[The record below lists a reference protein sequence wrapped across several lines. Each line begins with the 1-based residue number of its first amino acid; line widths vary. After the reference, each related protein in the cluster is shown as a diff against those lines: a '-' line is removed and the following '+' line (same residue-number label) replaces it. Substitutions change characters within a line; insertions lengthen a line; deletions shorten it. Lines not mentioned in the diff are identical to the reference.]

1 MENIELQVF
10 GLLSDKKEMI
20 RAYKIIVGGSIGPL
34 FWASK
39 SEASFLFW
47 VKFCG

>member
-10 GLLSDKKEMI
+10 GLISDKKEMF
-20 RAYKIIVGGSIGPL
+20 RAYKIIVGRSVGSL

-39 SEASFLFW
+39 FEASFLFW
-47 VKFCG
+47 VKV